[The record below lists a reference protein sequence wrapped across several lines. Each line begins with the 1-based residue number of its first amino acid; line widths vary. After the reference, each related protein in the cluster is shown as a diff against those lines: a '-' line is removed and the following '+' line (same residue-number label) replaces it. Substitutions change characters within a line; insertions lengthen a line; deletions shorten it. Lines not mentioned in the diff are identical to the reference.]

1 MKKYLCTK
9 TVLAE
14 PMTRFEAQ
22 ALGLVR
28 DPVDTD
34 EPGYHVVYSHD
45 YASWSPK
52 VPFDLGYVLSPE
64 EV

>member
-1 MKKYLCTK
+1 MKTYKCTK
-9 TVLAE
+9 IVTAE

-22 ALGLVR
+22 ALNLVR
-28 DPVDTD
+28 DESLTD

-52 VPFDLGYVLSPE
+52 ASFEEGYVLVE
-64 EV
+64 GV